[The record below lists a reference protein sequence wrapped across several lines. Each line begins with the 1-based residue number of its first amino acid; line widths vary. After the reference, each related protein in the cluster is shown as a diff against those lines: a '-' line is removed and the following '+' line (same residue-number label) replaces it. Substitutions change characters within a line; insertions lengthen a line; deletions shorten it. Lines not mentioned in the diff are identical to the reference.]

1 MANIY
6 TMSDERIFITFNVQ
20 LFLETLVLGMR
31 GKTNSY
37 SFYMK
42 KIDAFSAE
50 YLKLFKNMFIFLS
63 VYPLFMDIE
72 ILVCHKDTA

>member
-1 MANIY
+1 MATIY
-6 TMSDERIFITFNVQ
+6 TMSDERIFITFNDQ

-42 KIDAFSAE
+42 TIDAFSAE
-50 YLKLFKNMFIFLS
+50 YLKLFKNMFISIIHGYRNTSLS
-63 VYPLFMDIE
+63 
-72 ILVCHKDTA
+72 